1 MLKKFGLL
9 SPIGT
14 GKIDVGPVANIYL
27 RSHTKDEEGRI
38 LVMPNVM
45 SAGELEEQIDALI
58 ADLRSLKQTGR
69 AFFAKNQRS
78 KAS

>member
-1 MLKKFGLL
+1 MLKKFGLV
-9 SPIGT
+9 SPTGT
-14 GKIDVGPVANIYL
+14 GEIHVGPVASIYL

-58 ADLRSLKQTGR
+58 ADLRSLKQAGR
-69 AFFAKNQRS
+69 ELFAK